1 MGWVWRIQGVAFR
14 QFVLF
19 KRQWMWLAQSVVAT
33 LGLIAIFGL
42 WGGVE
47 ALKHMV
53 VVLLVVSG
61 WNIGLNIA
69 AQSIGWDKVSFEY
82 EKMVAS
88 PLNPLEYM
96 LGSLIGAFL
105 PFFAS
110 ELPLAL
116 LLAALTGVSLQGLTL
131 VILLSILGTFLGLF
145 LSLSIV
151 LRLKNP
157 MNISAVT
164 NPLATLTT
172 MLPPVYYT
180 PLMLPE
186 PLRAACIAVPTT
198 VLVDLGRAATMQAH
212 AYPIPLSLASLAAW
226 TIATALLTKFKLKW
240 GLE

>member
-116 LLAALTGVSLQGLTL
+116 LLAALTGVSLQGLAL

-145 LSLSIV
+145 LSLS
-151 LRLKNP
+151 
-157 MNISAVT
+157 
-164 NPLATLTT
+164 
-172 MLPPVYYT
+172 
-180 PLMLPE
+180 
-186 PLRAACIAVPTT
+186 
-198 VLVDLGRAATMQAH
+198 
-212 AYPIPLSLASLAAW
+212 
-226 TIATALLTKFKLKW
+226 
-240 GLE
+240 

>member
-1 MGWVWRIQGVAFR
+1 MRGIWRILGVAFR

-33 LGLIAIFGL
+33 LGLVAIFSF

-53 VVLLVVSG
+53 IVLLVVSG

-69 AQSIGWDKVSFEY
+69 AQSIGWDRVSFEY
-82 EKMVAS
+82 EKRVAS
-88 PLNPLEYM
+88 QLSPLEYM

-105 PFFAS
+105 PFFSS
-110 ELPLAL
+110 ELPLAA
-116 LLAALTGVSLQGLTL
+116 LLAVWAGVSLQGLVL
-131 VILLSILGTFLGLF
+131 VVLLSIVGTFLGLF

-151 LRLKNP
+151 LRLRNP

-186 PLRAACIAVPTT
+186 PLRTACIIVPTT
-198 VLVDLGRAATMQAH
+198 ALVDLGRALTMQAH
-212 AYPIPLSLASLAAW
+212 AYPLPLSLASVTVW
-226 TIATALLTKFKLKW
+226 TIITALTMKYKLKW